1 MSLDVH
7 IAPDSDDEE
16 AVQKGSK
23 TMNGKNNNKTVSC
36 IPSSPKHPIP
46 ISYHE

>member
-1 MSLDVH
+1 MSLDVY
-7 IAPDSDDEE
+7 IAPDPDDEE
-16 AVQKGSK
+16 AIRKGSK
-23 TMNGKNNNKTVSC
+23 MMNGKGNNTATC

>member
-1 MSLDVH
+1 MSLDVY
-7 IAPDSDDEE
+7 IAPDPDDKEE
-16 AVQKGSK
+16 VRKGSK
-23 TMNGKNNNKTVSC
+23 TMNGKNNNNAATC

>member
-1 MSLDVH
+1 MSLNMY
-7 IAPDSDDEE
+7 IAPDPDNNE
-16 AVQKGSK
+16 AVRKESK
-23 TMNGKNNNKTVSC
+23 TMNGKNNNNTATC